1 MMNMIDE
8 GLVEQSEGVQ
18 LEADHGQRVA
28 RRVRRQCGAVP
39 GRDVAAVGRDHGAAG
54 ATEL

>member
-1 MMNMIDE
+1 MIDE

-54 ATEL
+54 AAEL